1 MRKLLAVPFVLVLGL
16 SACASAI
23 PWDTPYAQNYAG
35 ITAWRV
41 TPLTD
46 CAPDVAICYDLE
58 VVDGKEKSEV
68 TFEIDRDPATGV
80 IHVKY
85 QAGGVKAF
93 VGQDIRGE
101 VEKAQMKT
109 LGKIIPELTKAIID
123 ALVGL

>member
-1 MRKLLAVPFVLVLGL
+1 MWNWIAVPLGIVLFL
-16 SACASAI
+16 SGCATSI

-41 TPLTD
+41 TPVTD
-46 CAPDVAICYDLE
+46 CAPGVAICYDLE

-68 TFEIDRDPATGV
+68 IFEIDRDPKTGV

-93 VGQDIRGE
+93 PGHEIRGA
-101 VEKAQMKT
+101 VEKAQLEAM
-109 LGKIIPELTKAIID
+109 GKIIPELTKAIID
-123 ALVGL
+123 ALVGF